1 MKYDI
6 PSLTFTDPLK
16 AIGPDDNPECR
27 LWGRIDLL
35 GASFHVDLYEVQMVD
50 GGEEGPQQEVIN
62 VEESKLEE
70 LQDLNGGY
78 EPLETITL
86 NGKTYVMCIYPYA
99 T

>member
-1 MKYDI
+1 LPQAGQRRADEKHR
-6 PSLTFTDPLK
+6 
-16 AIGPDDNPECR
+16 GPEVDRDRPVEG
-27 LWGRIDLL
+27 GRVDLL